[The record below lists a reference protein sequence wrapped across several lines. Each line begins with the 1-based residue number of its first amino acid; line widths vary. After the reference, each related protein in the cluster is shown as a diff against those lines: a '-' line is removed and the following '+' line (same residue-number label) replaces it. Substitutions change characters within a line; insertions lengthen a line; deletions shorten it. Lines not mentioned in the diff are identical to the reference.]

1 LAKIAEI
8 VSVHSGYS
16 STVDLRSEFEDPGKN
31 QTRMERYRP
40 TKGHRRAFE
49 KISNVVKPK
58 DKRVYLLTGSY
69 GTGKSHL
76 SLMVANYLSN
86 KTDAPELQ
94 GFLANYSLIDPDMA
108 EKLRALRSQGR
119 YLTAI
124 CDYHNKDDFAE
135 IILQAV
141 DTACRREGF
150 EEELQTHFQEALRWL
165 KQCREDE
172 KNGTAKIAWWS
183 HFESELGQRYPGE
196 TLNKLQKDLGTY
208 SEQAMRVFREVYR
221 SIAGSDFSFNKSN
234 LVPILKD
241 FLSAVAFKAKYKG
254 LVILFDEF
262 GYTLQNQRL
271 SVEIFQGFAQLCTQ
285 GEKGCQDLIFIA
297 TGHRSFQNY
306 AEGWSKA
313 DFSKVSDRIEEIPL
327 VPEGIEDIISAIVM
341 PDKSSTAWKEEVAG
355 RSGVFSKLASECSKN
370 GLFDWLKP
378 AEIRTKIVE
387 NIYPMHPVATYCLLK
402 LAQDVGSNNRSVFTF
417 FSGEFHGE
425 EGSFPWFIDNH
436 EILQGNLLRL
446 YTPDLLTLFFA
457 HSLRSDNK
465 ELRDSIRRVLQNYES
480 TLREYKKLKATELVE
495 DEALMQIL
503 RTMLVYELAGLNNN
517 LEMLMFGLHPQ
528 EDGKRSI
535 LESRLQLLT
544 KGKVLFYDR
553 VKKCY
558 EFKRSESIDFDD
570 MLQEYHDD
578 PQNIPTDLAQDWM
591 SLVPLNKD
599 EIFVEARSYNLTYG
613 EDKRFL
619 RWIALPGE
627 LKTPDFYSRLQEK
640 QEGENDWKNS
650 YEGTAVYVLC
660 QSGDEI
666 EKARQYAAS
675 NFGKNIAVA
684 IPNEPIRAR
693 EIVMN
698 IKAVQSIMDAIAY
711 ENYSTQDK
719 ARLVELLGNA
729 STETGYLG
737 DLTRA
742 RRKLFEG
749 KICRWFGKQGVVLE
763 HQPAGESAAVD
774 RLTTELYRKRNQ
786 TTGQDL
792 NLSHRVKAAPSQ
804 NQQLKDAVAA
814 ILDWRNMIKVD
825 TEYGTDK
832 GIIRYI
838 YKLATVGLY
847 TEVAPATGKMR
858 YYTAQK
864 DTVKYAA
871 QCPALA
877 DLVKRIQELPDGDE
891 IKIRDLVRELIAPPY
906 GLGPVSLAL
915 FFSIMMRIC
924 GDTVRIKKDPTSVGD
939 WTVRDYDNL
948 YDLLYDKYP
957 GAVIRSRAISDE
969 ERQFLKKL
977 GELLMPAGT
986 VGKVW
991 SVNEVID
998 GFRTWWAG
1006 LPTIARSPEAYPTT
1020 SPAPPVLQMLS
1031 MMEQADSYN
1040 LIFSDLQER
1049 LGFASDDAITVERLE
1064 EIAVKLKLVI
1074 DEVKELQG
1082 KIQQELAVRLG
1093 QEFAADLD
1101 TFEGVREAI
1110 QNWYKGLE
1118 DHQKT
1123 VQLGIDAKAL
1133 LKAVQSME
1141 TLPQAFFGRLPK
1153 DYGFG
1158 AVADWTRN
1166 RVEEYVAKLRH
1177 GKQEIDAA
1185 KLKVQAPAY
1194 SLAGNVTQQQDGHIR
1209 YRKQV
1214 EVTISVPDGAAKVFV
1229 TDNGEDPGATYSQRL
1244 ETKDQCELKFVSGNK
1259 TIRFVA
1265 VDSEGN
1271 FSQEIQLDIADEDKQ
1286 YEFTEKATLF
1296 EKTVA
1301 CSVPKDR
1308 DTFEIAASSLV
1319 KYCIEKKLVSRKEV
1333 EQVLRGL
1340 LKSLD

>member
-1 LAKIAEI
+1 
-8 VSVHSGYS
+8 
-16 STVDLRSEFEDPGKN
+16 
-31 QTRMERYRP
+31 MERYRP

-49 KISNVVKPK
+49 KLSNVVKPK

-94 GFLANYSLIDPDMA
+94 GFLANYSLVDPEMA

-124 CDYHNKDDFAE
+124 CDYGNKDDFGE
-135 IILQAV
+135 IVLRAV
-141 DTACRREGF
+141 DAACRREGF
-150 EEELQTHFQEALRWL
+150 EEGLQTHFQEALRWL
-165 KQCREDE
+165 KQCREDD

-183 HFESELGQRYPGE
+183 YFEAELGQRHPGE

-221 SIAGSDFSFNKSN
+221 SIAGSDFGFNKSN

-241 FLSAVAFKAKYKG
+241 FLSSAAFKAKYKG
-254 LVILFDEF
+254 LVVLFDEF

-271 SVEIFQGFAQLCTQ
+271 SVEIFQEFAQLCTQ
-285 GEKGCQDLIFIA
+285 GEAGCQDLIFVA

-306 AEGWSKA
+306 AEGWSKD
-313 DFSKVSDRIEEIPL
+313 DFNKVSDRIDEIPL
-327 VPEGIEDIISAIVM
+327 IPEGIEDIISAIVM
-341 PDKSSTAWKEEVAG
+341 PDKLSPAWKEDVAG
-355 RSGVFSKLASECSKN
+355 RVGVFSKLASDCSKN
-370 GLFDWLKP
+370 GLFEWLKP

-402 LAQDVGSNNRSVFTF
+402 LAQDVGSNNRTVFTF

-425 EGSFPWFIDNH
+425 EGSFPWFINNH
-436 EILQGNLLRL
+436 ETLQGNLLRL
-446 YTPDLLTLFFA
+446 YTPDLLTFFFA
-457 HSLRSDNK
+457 DSLRSDKK

-480 TLREYKKLKATELVE
+480 TLREYKKLKATELVD
-495 DEALMQIL
+495 DEALTQIL
-503 RTMLVYELAGLNNN
+503 RTLLVYELAGLNNN
-517 LEMLMFGLHPQ
+517 LDTLMFGLHPQ
-528 EDGKRSI
+528 EEGKRSV

-544 KGKVLFYDR
+544 KGKVLFYDKA
-553 VKKCY
+553 KKCY

-570 MLQEYHDD
+570 MLQEYLDD
-578 PQNIPTDLAQDWM
+578 PQNIPADLAQEWM
-591 SLVPLNKD
+591 NIVPLTKD
-599 EIFVEARSYNLTYG
+599 EVFVEARSYNLTYG

-619 RWIALPGE
+619 RCTALPGE
-627 LKTPDFYSRLQEK
+627 IKSAEFYSRLQETL
-640 QEGENDWKNS
+640 ESETDWKNS
-650 YEGTAVYVLC
+650 YEGMAVYVLC
-660 QSGDEI
+660 QSSDEI
-666 EKARQYAAS
+666 EKTRQYAAS
-675 NFGKNIAVA
+675 NFAKNIAVA

-698 IKAVQSIMDAIAY
+698 IKAVQSIMDSTGY
-711 ENYSTQDK
+711 EGYSMQDK

-749 KICRWFGKQGVVLE
+749 KNCRWFGNQGVVLE
-763 HQPAGESAAVD
+763 HHPAGESAAVD
-774 RLTTELYRKRNQ
+774 RLVSELYRKRNQ

-792 NLSHRVKAAPSQ
+792 NLSHKVKAAPGQ

-814 ILDWRNMIKVD
+814 ILDWRSPIKVD

-832 GIIRYI
+832 GIIRYV
-838 YKLATVGLY
+838 YKLAPIGLY
-847 TEVAPATGKMR
+847 TEVAPATGKIR

-864 DTVKYAA
+864 DTVKYAT

-877 DLVKRIQELPDGDE
+877 DLVKRIQELPDGEE
-891 IKIRDLVRELIAPPY
+891 IKIRELVREFIAPPY
-906 GLGPVSLAL
+906 GLGPISLAL
-915 FFSIMMRIC
+915 FFSIMIRVC

-939 WTVRDYDNL
+939 WTIRDYDNL

-957 GAVIRSRAISDE
+957 GAVIRGRAITAD
-969 ERQFLKKL
+969 ERQLLKKL
-977 GELLMPAGT
+977 AEMFLPAGT

-998 GFRTWWAG
+998 GFRNWWTG
-1006 LPTIARSPEAYPTT
+1006 LPTIARSPEMYFAN
-1020 SPAPPVLQMLS
+1020 SPARAVLKMLS

-1040 LIFSDLQER
+1040 LIFSDLQKR
-1049 LGFASDDAITVERLE
+1049 LGFASDDAITTERVD
-1064 EIAVKLKLVI
+1064 EIAVKLKSVV

-1082 KIQQELAVRLG
+1082 KIQQELTVSLS

-1110 QNWYKGLE
+1110 QDWYKDLE

-1133 LKAVQSME
+1133 LKAIQSME
-1141 TLPQAFFGRLPK
+1141 NLPQAFFVRLPK

-1158 AVADWTRN
+1158 SVADWNRN
-1166 RVEEYVAKLRH
+1166 RVDEYVAKLRH

-1185 KLKVQAPAY
+1185 KLKVQAPTY
-1194 SLAGNVTQQQDGHIR
+1194 CLAGNVTQQQAGHIR
-1209 YRKQV
+1209 YRKQMD
-1214 EVTISVPDGAAKVFV
+1214 VTITVPTGAAKVFV
-1229 TDNGEDPGATYSQRL
+1229 TDNGEDPGATYSQRA
-1244 ETKDQCELKFVSGNK
+1244 ETKDQCELKFVGGNK

-1333 EQVLRGL
+1333 EQVLREL